1 MKLAPS
7 KSAAPAHILDA
18 QTTAVISLDSA
29 LRVVFIN
36 STAESVFGVSRRY
49 AIGELFTHAV
59 PQFIPHAERLREAF
73 GNVITIGVAVAEG
86 WQWKQEGCRCSMGR
100 DGQGCPRRLAPQRSA
115 QAQSPESASSAL
127 STKAS

>member
-49 AIGELFTHAV
+49 AIGELFTHAC
-59 PQFIPHAERLREAF
+59 PSSSPTP
-73 GNVITIGVAVAEG
+73 N
-86 WQWKQEGCRCSMGR
+86 GCAKRY
-100 DGQGCPRRLAPQRSA
+100 APA
-115 QAQSPESASSAL
+115 PASSSANCSCARAATRRSP
-127 STKAS
+127 STAR